1 MCERIISEMNS
12 HTTHLSPQKR
22 IAPSSD
28 SQGSR
33 KRLATG
39 GVVAHE
45 AQEELVP
52 ARLPSRKSSRPSL
65 PPIVQSCGRREPQ
78 DVYP

>member
-28 SQGSR
+28 SHGSR
-33 KRLATG
+33 KPLATG
-39 GVVAHE
+39 GGVAHK
-45 AQEELVP
+45 AQEELAS
-52 ARLPSRKSSRPSL
+52 ARLPPRKSSRRLSAK
-65 PPIVQSCGRREPQ
+65 GGGG
-78 DVYP
+78 